1 MDAANAVAPA
11 GSPGHEDSLA
21 MTPQT
26 RRRIILHV
34 DMDAF
39 FVSVELRRRPELV
52 GLPVVVGGDG
62 RRGVIAAASY
72 EARRYG
78 VHSALPSSVAKRRCP
93 HMVFLPGDHG
103 LYGEVSRQVHAIFRR
118 YTPLVEP
125 LALDE
130 AFLDVSGAT
139 KLFGDGLT
147 IAHRIRHDIADEL
160 QLPSSVGVASNK
172 FLAKLASV
180 SAKPRALPD
189 RIVPGPCVIEV
200 AKGSEL
206 DFLHP
211 LPVRRL
217 WGVGPKTLEKLERIG
232 VHTIGDL
239 AKLDERTVTAALGL
253 ASGRHLLALSMAHDD
268 REVEPEREAK
278 SIGHEETFEF
288 DLYDH
293 AVLRSEMVRLADAVA
308 SRLRRDGLAAR
319 TFTLKV
325 RFDGFRTVTR
335 SITVAGSANTGPDIV
350 MALDPLLEA
359 LDLSV
364 GVRLLGVSA
373 SHFSASQF
381 GGAASQMSLFIEP
394 HGSASEVAGAIDEIR
409 ARYGAAAIKPGSA
422 VRRVRQTN
430 EVRSNSIEELG

>member
-1 MDAANAVAPA
+1 MST
-11 GSPGHEDSLA
+11 GSTA
-21 MTPQT
+21 
-26 RRRIILHV
+26 RRRVILHV

-93 HMVFLPGDHG
+93 HAVFLPGDHS
-103 LYGEVSRQVHAIFRR
+103 LYGEVSREVHAIFHR

-130 AFLDVSGAT
+130 AFLDVGGAT
-139 KLFGDGLT
+139 RLFGDGVA
-147 IAHRIRHDIADEL
+147 IAHRIRDDIAEEL
-160 QLPSSVGVASNK
+160 QLPASVGVAPNK

-189 RIVPGPCVIEV
+189 RVIPGPGVFEV
-200 AKGSEL
+200 EPGREL
-206 DFLHP
+206 EFLHP

-217 WGVGPKTLEKLERIG
+217 WGVGPKTLEKLERVG

-239 AKLDERTVTAALGL
+239 AALDDHTVLTALGA
-253 ASGRHLLALSMAHDD
+253 ASGRHLMALSMAIDD
-268 REVEPEREAK
+268 REVEPERDAK

-308 SRLRRDGLAAR
+308 SRLRRQEFGAR
-319 TFTLKV
+319 TFTLKI

-335 SITVAGSANTGPDIV
+335 SITVAGSVNTGSEIV
-350 MALDPLLEA
+350 AALDPLLAA

-364 GVRLLGVSA
+364 GVRLIGVS
-373 SHFSASQF
+373 SSNF
-381 GGAASQMSLFIEP
+381 GEAAAQMSLLDD
-394 HGSASEVAGAIDEIR
+394 SQRTANAAAGAIDQIR
-409 ARYGAAAIKPGSA
+409 ARYGSAAISPASA
-422 VRRVRQTN
+422 VRRVRQTS
-430 EVRSNSIEELG
+430 EVRSKSIEELG

>member
-1 MDAANAVAPA
+1 MSEP
-11 GSPGHEDSLA
+11 
-21 MTPQT
+21 
-26 RRRIILHV
+26 RRRVILHV

-39 FVSVELRRRPELV
+39 FVAVELRRRPELV

-93 HMVFLPGDHG
+93 HMIFLPGDHT
-103 LYGEVSRQVHAIFRR
+103 LYGSVSKQVHAIFHR

-130 AFLDVSGAT
+130 AFLDVSGSS
-139 KLFGDGLT
+139 KLFGDGAT
-147 IAHRIRHDIADEL
+147 IAQRIRADISGEL
-160 QLPSSVGVASNK
+160 ELAASVGVAPNK

-180 SAKPRALPD
+180 SAKPRAFPD
-189 RIVPGPCVIEV
+189 RIEPGPGVMEV
-200 AKGSEL
+200 PPGREL
-206 DFLHP
+206 EFLHP

-217 WGVGPKTLEKLERIG
+217 WGVGPKTLEKLDRIG
-232 VHTIGDL
+232 VRTIGDL
-239 AKLDERTVTAALGL
+239 AALDERTVTTALG
-253 ASGRHLLALSMAHDD
+253 ATSARHLMELAMGRDNRD
-268 REVEPEREAK
+268 VEPEREAK

-288 DLYDH
+288 DVYEQ

-308 SRLRRDGLAAR
+308 ARLRRQQLGAR

-335 SITVAGSANTGPDIV
+335 STTLGSSVNTAPEIVA
-350 MALDPLLEA
+350 ALDPLLAA
-359 LDLSV
+359 LDVSV
-364 GVRLLGVSA
+364 GVRLLGVS
-373 SHFSASQF
+373 SSNF
-381 GGAASQMSLFIEP
+381 GEAASQMSLLDD
-394 HGSASEVAGAIDEIR
+394 GDVASGLAAGAIDQIR
-409 ARYGAAAIKPGSA
+409 ERYGSAAISPASA

-430 EVRSNSIEELG
+430 EVRSKSIEELS

>member
-1 MDAANAVAPA
+1 MA
-11 GSPGHEDSLA
+11 
-21 MTPQT
+21 
-26 RRRIILHV
+26 RRRVILHV

-39 FVSVELRRRPELV
+39 FVSVELRRRPELA

-78 VHSALPSSVAKRRCP
+78 VHSALPSSVARRRCP
-93 HMVFLPGDHG
+93 HVVFLPGDHQ
-103 LYGEVSRQVHAIFRR
+103 LYGEVSGQVHAIFHR

-130 AFLDVSGAT
+130 AFLDVSGVAR
-139 KLFGDGLT
+139 LFGDGVT
-147 IAHRIRHDIADEL
+147 IARRIRSDIASEL
-160 QLPSSVGVASNK
+160 TLPASVGVAPNK

-189 RIVPGPCVIEV
+189 RVVPGSGVFEV
-200 AKGSEL
+200 ESGREL
-206 DFLHP
+206 EFLHP

-239 AKLDERTVTAALGL
+239 AALDERTVTTVLGA
-253 ASGRHLLALSMAHDD
+253 ASGRHLLALSMARDD
-268 REVEPEREAK
+268 REVEPEREVK

-288 DLYDH
+288 DLYEH

-308 SRLRRDGLAAR
+308 ARLRRQGLGAR
-319 TFTLKV
+319 SFTLKV

-335 SITVAGSANTGPDIV
+335 SITVAGAVNTGPAIV
-350 MALDPLLEA
+350 AALDPLLSS
-359 LDLSV
+359 LDLAV
-364 GVRLLGVSA
+364 GVRLLGVS
-373 SHFSASQF
+373 SSQF
-381 GGAASQMSLFIEP
+381 VEPASQMSLLDDP
-394 HGSASEVAGAIDEIR
+394 RASVSAAAGAIDEIR
-409 ARYGAAAIKPGSA
+409 ARYGSAAITPGSA
-422 VRRVRQTN
+422 VGRVR
-430 EVRSNSIEELG
+430 RSPKSSEELGGRVED

>member
-1 MDAANAVAPA
+1 
-11 GSPGHEDSLA
+11 
-21 MTPQT
+21 
-26 RRRIILHV
+26 
-34 DMDAF
+34 MDAF
-39 FVSVELRRRPELV
+39 FVSVELRRRPELA

-78 VHSALPSSVAKRRCP
+78 VYSAMPSSVAKRRCP
-93 HMVFLPGDHG
+93 HVVFLPGDHH
-103 LYGEVSRQVHAIFRR
+103 LYGEVSRQVQAIFHR

-139 KLFGDGLT
+139 RLFGDGAT
-147 IAHRIRHDIADEL
+147 IARRIRADIASEL
-160 QLPSSVGVASNK
+160 SLPASVGVASNK

-189 RIVPGPCVIEV
+189 RVVPGPGVFEV
-200 AKGSEL
+200 EAGREL
-206 DFLHP
+206 EFLHP

-239 AKLDERTVTAALGL
+239 AVFDERTVTTALGA
-253 ASGRHLLALSMAHDD
+253 ASGRHLLALSMARDD

-308 SRLRRDGLAAR
+308 ARLRRQGVGAR
-319 TFTLKV
+319 TVTLKV

-335 SITVAGSANTGPDIV
+335 SITLSGAVNTGPEIV
-350 MALDPLLEA
+350 SALDPLLSS
-359 LDLSV
+359 LDLTV
-364 GVRLLGVSA
+364 GVRLLGVS
-373 SHFSASQF
+373 SSQF
-381 GGAASQMSLFIEP
+381 VEPASQMSLLDDRQA
-394 HGSASEVAGAIDEIR
+394 SAGAAAAAIDEIR
-409 ARYGAAAIKPGSA
+409 ARYGPAAITPGSA
-422 VRRVRQTN
+422 VARVRQTH
-430 EVRSNSIEELG
+430 EIRSKAIEELGGRVED

>member
-1 MDAANAVAPA
+1 MP
-11 GSPGHEDSLA
+11 
-21 MTPQT
+21 
-26 RRRIILHV
+26 RRRVVLHV

-39 FVSVELRRRPELV
+39 FVSVELRRRPELA

-93 HMVFLPGDHG
+93 HVVFLPGDHH
-103 LYGEVSRQVHAIFRR
+103 LYGEVSRQVHAIFHR

-139 KLFGDGLT
+139 RLFGDGAT
-147 IAHRIRHDIADEL
+147 IAHRIRADIAGEL
-160 QLPSSVGVASNK
+160 TLPASVGVASNK

-189 RIVPGPCVIEV
+189 RVVAGPGVVEV
-200 AKGSEL
+200 EAGREL
-206 DFLHP
+206 EFLHP

-232 VHTIGDL
+232 VRTIGDL
-239 AKLDERTVTAALGL
+239 AALDERTVTTVLGV
-253 ASGRHLLALSMAHDD
+253 ASGRHLLALSMAQDD

-293 AVLRSEMVRLADAVA
+293 TVLRSEMVRLADAVA
-308 SRLRRDGLAAR
+308 ARLRRQGLGAR
-319 TFTLKV
+319 TLTLKV

-335 SITVAGSANTGPDIV
+335 SVTVDGAVNTGPEIV
-350 MALDPLLEA
+350 AALDPLLSS

-364 GVRLLGVSA
+364 GVRLLGVSS
-373 SHFSASQF
+373 SHFVEP
-381 GGAASQMSLFIEP
+381 ASQMSLLDDP
-394 HGSASEVAGAIDEIR
+394 RAAASAAAGAIDEIR
-409 ARYGAAAIKPGSA
+409 ARYGSAAITPGSA
-422 VRRVRQTN
+422 VGRVRRTD
-430 EVRSNSIEELG
+430 EVRSKAIEELG